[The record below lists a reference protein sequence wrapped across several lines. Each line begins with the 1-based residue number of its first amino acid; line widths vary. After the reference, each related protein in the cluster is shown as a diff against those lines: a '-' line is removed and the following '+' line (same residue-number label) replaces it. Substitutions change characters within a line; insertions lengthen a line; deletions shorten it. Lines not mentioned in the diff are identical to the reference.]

1 MCVLNVKTL
10 LGALDQEKALV
21 GAFSV
26 IVKSSRT
33 YTFAALLVAGGGMG
47 PGIKFTS
54 LTLSAVTS
62 PVWPQHYTEMC
73 PTSAQVS

>member
-1 MCVLNVKTL
+1 MKTL
-10 LGALDQEKALV
+10 LGALDQENALA
-21 GAFSV
+21 GAFYV
-26 IVKSSRT
+26 IVNLREA
-33 YTFAALLVAGGGMG
+33 TFAALLVAGGGMG